1 MLHLLEAFKECHLYR
16 QCSAG
21 FWEQVALSFFR
32 CAQKCPVCGGLAHLC
47 LRPETCHWRIS
58 FHAYTRVS
66 LLEVCVFLSLET
78 RHLFFLWKKK
88 MHRNA
93 WGKMCSAASVKARY
107 HALNRTSL
115 WDTDVLCALLFVL
128 LFTTLLMIAKA
139 QYRFTAKFISYFC
152 VMVILYQIWLRTH
165 RWFGKPCSFHTQQVS
180 CRSSVVILM
189 LVSML
194 VSIPWV
200 SRKQQ

>member
-1 MLHLLEAFKECHLYR
+1 MSCLWR
-16 QCSAG
+16 VGTPVPSAWNLPLKDSFPCIHTSQSTRG
-21 FWEQVALSFFR
+21 LCFPFSGNTASFF
-32 CAQKCPVCGGLAHLC
+32 PM
-47 LRPETCHWRIS
+47 E
-58 FHAYTRVS
+58 
-66 LLEVCVFLSLET
+66 
-78 RHLFFLWKKK
+78 KK